1 VYGLT
6 RPRVAERIAEL
17 VALVHLEGDEDRPVR
32 TLSGGQ
38 RQLAN
43 LSCAMVH
50 EPTLLLLDEPTV
62 GIDPVLRR
70 SLWERFATLRD
81 AGITILVTTHVME
94 EATRCDRVAFVNAG
108 EVLTVGTPD
117 EVSAPGEGSI
127 EDAFLAFRDGK
138 AEPS

>member
-1 VYGLT
+1 
-6 RPRVAERIAEL
+6 
-17 VALVHLEGDEDRPVR
+17 
-32 TLSGGQ
+32 
-38 RQLAN
+38 
-43 LSCAMVH
+43 
-50 EPTLLLLDEPTV
+50 
-62 GIDPVLRR
+62 
-70 SLWERFATLRD
+70 
-81 AGITILVTTHVME
+81 ME